1 MDRKGRMLRR
11 LANGDKTQFIITE
24 DDERRLLRE
33 ANTIVLCGEIEDCSA
48 QEFIEDFYLIMNKS
62 NNPITV
68 LIASDGG
75 NVEQGLACIRA
86 IRKAQEKG
94 IKIIGS
100 VHGSAMSMAFFI
112 LQACDVRKMGQL
124 DILMAHGITSF
135 THGDIR
141 NLNAEQKL
149 MKFWQEKIATLLA
162 NRCKNDYSKIEFWT
176 AILSDN
182 KPNYYTSSEA
192 LEMGLIDEVAQH

>member
-1 MDRKGRMLRR
+1 MFRR
-11 LANGDKTQFIITE
+11 LNNSEPKGFVIIE
-24 DDERRLLRE
+24 EDERKLLRE
-33 ANTIVLCGEIEDCSA
+33 SNMVLICGEIEDCSA
-48 QEFIEDFYLIMNKS
+48 QDFIEDIYLIMNKNS
-62 NNPITV
+62 EPITI

-94 IKIIGS
+94 IKVIGS
-100 VHGSAMSMAFFI
+100 VHGAAMSMAFFI

-135 THGDIR
+135 THGDLR
-141 NLNAEQKL
+141 NIEAEQKL
-149 MKFWQEKIATLLA
+149 MKFWQAKIASMLA
-162 NRCKNDYSKIEFWT
+162 SRCKNDYSKLEFWT

-182 KPNYYTSSEA
+182 KPNYYTSTEA
-192 LEMGLIDEVAQH
+192 LEMGLIDEVAQN